1 MTNPLLI
8 VTAGLRKGT
17 QLEIDSKGIRIG
29 RDPDNELFLDDPE
42 VSRHHAR
49 VILHNGNVW
58 VQDAGSR
65 NGIFVNGNRVSG
77 HKQIS
82 PGAEIQIGTHE
93 FLVQLPSIAQDSSIS
108 VDLGSISGG
117 KATVSSGPPKKM
129 ILIGAIVC
137 VTLIGA
143 MIVFGGGKSSS
154 NTSNSGD
161 LTENLDNDELSSD
174 RRKRQERKYSRVPDP
189 PANSTPDQ
197 LKEQA
202 FQEASN
208 GFLLEAILKYK
219 QCLKLDPEKTACERD
234 LSEVEQ
240 KLQRKIAIENKK
252 CIQRRQAKQW
262 EAAQIACE
270 RVLSLE
276 RNENAEAHK
285 SAKKALDE
293 IRTKL

>member
-1 MTNPLLI
+1 MTNPLLL

-93 FLVQLPSIAQDSSIS
+93 FLIQLPTIAQDSSIS

-117 KATVSSGPPKKM
+117 KPTVSSGPPKKM
-129 ILIGAIVC
+129 ILIGALVC
-137 VTLIGA
+137 ITLIGA
-143 MIVFGGGKSSS
+143 MAIFGGGKSSS
-154 NTSNSGD
+154 KSDSN
-161 LTENLDNDELSSD
+161 NDVTTTNNSDERTSD

-189 PANSTPDQ
+189 PANSTPGQ

-202 FQEASN
+202 YQDYTN
-208 GFLLEAILKYK
+208 GYFLEAILKYK

-234 LSEVEQ
+234 LSDVEEA
-240 KLQRKIAIENKK
+240 LERKIAIENTK
-252 CIQRRQAKQW
+252 CIKKRRAGQW

-285 SAKKALDE
+285 NAKKALDE
-293 IRTKL
+293 IKAQL